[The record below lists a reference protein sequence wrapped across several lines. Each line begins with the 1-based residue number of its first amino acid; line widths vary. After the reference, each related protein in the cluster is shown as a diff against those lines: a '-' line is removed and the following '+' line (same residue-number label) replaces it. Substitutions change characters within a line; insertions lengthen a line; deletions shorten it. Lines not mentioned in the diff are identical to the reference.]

1 MTLNHILLNFI
12 ILCYNVIMKIIIDT
26 NIAYYLSNISRE
38 TSFSIERF
46 KHLTDPIF
54 ISSVSLL
61 EIYYKY
67 GNNEKF
73 KIILSSLNN
82 FNIGI
87 ILYGRNFKKNEKP
100 SINKLL
106 KRSKSY
112 TKRIMNYF
120 KEIYIDELANN
131 IYYLGSLIGGLY
143 IGLLELFEKK
153 IKLSD
158 FEFKFITYTKSLQ
171 ELKKFIAIGMSQQ
184 YMKIKNRDS
193 SFFYENIENL
203 LCSSIALYNV
213 KKYNMDLSTEQAKDY
228 YHKNRKIE
236 LSPVELL
243 SQLLKCR
250 NYKIKDI
257 FHRFEECLDYRNAD
271 ICFKCLITITESFF
285 SNKYLK
291 INDLTDSII
300 LSMSNI
306 DKDFCF
312 ITNDKT
318 WKRFLL
324 ELSNSYQFAK
334 DSINI
339 MKKIFINS

>member
-1 MTLNHILLNFI
+1 
-12 ILCYNVIMKIIIDT
+12 MKTIIDT

-38 TSFSIERF
+38 TSFSIEKF
-46 KHLTDPIF
+46 EHLTDPIF

-73 KIILSSLNN
+73 KAILSSLNN

-87 ILYGRNFKKNEKP
+87 ILYGRNFKENEKL
-100 SINKLL
+100 SIHKLL
-106 KRSKSY
+106 TKPKSY

-120 KEIYIDELANN
+120 KEIYIDDLANN
-131 IYYLGSLIGGLY
+131 IFYLGSLIGGFY
-143 IGLLELFEKK
+143 VGLLELIEKN
-153 IKLSD
+153 IKLSE
-158 FEFKFITYTKSLQ
+158 FEFKFITYKNSLQ
-171 ELKKFIAIGMSQQ
+171 ELKKFIAKGMSQQ

-203 LCSSIALYNV
+203 LYSSIALYNI
-213 KKYNMDLSTEQAKDY
+213 KKHNMDLSTEQAKDY
-228 YHKNRKIE
+228 YHKNIKIE

-250 NYKIKDI
+250 NYKTKDI
-257 FHRFEECLDYRNAD
+257 FHRFEECLDYGNAD

-285 SNKYLK
+285 SNKNLQ

-306 DKDFCF
+306 DKDSCF
-312 ITNDKT
+312 ITNDKI

-324 ELSNSYQFAK
+324 ELSTNYQFAK
-334 DSINI
+334 NSIN
-339 MKKIFINS
+339 MMNRIFINS

>member
-1 MTLNHILLNFI
+1 
-12 ILCYNVIMKIIIDT
+12 MKIIIDT
-26 NIAYYLSNISRE
+26 NIAYYLSNISKE
-38 TSFSIERF
+38 TSLSIEKF
-46 KHLTDPIF
+46 KNLTDPIF
-54 ISSVSLL
+54 ISSISLL

-73 KIILSSLNN
+73 KTILSSLNN

-87 ILYGRNFKKNEKP
+87 ILYGRNFKENERP
-100 SINKLL
+100 SIHKLL
-106 KRSKSY
+106 KRPKSY

-143 IGLLELFEKK
+143 IGLLELIEKN
-153 IKLSD
+153 IKLSE
-158 FEFKFITYTKSLQ
+158 FEFKFITYTNSLQ
-171 ELKKFIAIGMSQQ
+171 ELKKFITKGMSQQ

-193 SFFYENIENL
+193 SFFYDNIENL

-213 KKYNMDLSTEQAKDY
+213 KKHNMDLNTEQAKDY

-236 LSPVELL
+236 LPPVKLL

-250 NYKIKDI
+250 NYKTKDI
-257 FHRFEECLDYRNAD
+257 FRKFEECLDYKNAD

-285 SNKYLK
+285 SNKNLK

-312 ITNDKT
+312 ITNDKI

-324 ELSNSYQFAK
+324 ELSNNYQFAK
-334 DSINI
+334 SSIN
-339 MKKIFINS
+339 MMNKIFIDS